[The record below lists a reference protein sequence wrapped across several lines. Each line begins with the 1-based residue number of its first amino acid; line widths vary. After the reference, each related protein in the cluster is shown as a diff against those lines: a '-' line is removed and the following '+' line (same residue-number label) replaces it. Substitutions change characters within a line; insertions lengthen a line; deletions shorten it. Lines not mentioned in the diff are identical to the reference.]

1 MIASFS
7 DWHRLQYFAPL
18 REGLDFAA
26 TSHYSHMTWWSRF
39 DRLQFQIYLDS
50 SVALAMFSFLN
61 VCLWLLNLLLKSV
74 SHDPKYFLVSIPGQ
88 FTGAQY
94 MVALSRQL
102 PFRGHS
108 LLTRQLQDF
117 TDLSSPLLAG
127 SQSQVSRKSI
137 AKHSRKSILFNEGN
151 AWVNKTNPEIDVAM
165 GAYDGGEVYELVG
178 IYLQDQLSSITG
190 KRNTGLYRDDGLA
203 VLRDT
208 PGPDSDRLKKQ
219 IIRMFQ
225 SNGLQIRDVPQG
237 KLLGLA
243 E

>member
-1 MIASFS
+1 MKTKHYVLSYFNTNSALNGNCLERAIIQVPQNLPHYAVFNFNINLFLCLRLLKISERLFNVVLGSDWMIASFS
-7 DWHRLQYFAPL
+7 NWNRLQYFAPL
-18 REGLDFAA
+18 RRGLDFAA

-61 VCLWLLNLLLKSV
+61 VCLRLLNLLLKSV

-117 TDLSSPLLAG
+117 TDLSSPLPFKNCLC
-127 SQSQVSRKSI
+127 
-137 AKHSRKSILFNEGN
+137 
-151 AWVNKTNPEIDVAM
+151 
-165 GAYDGGEVYELVG
+165 
-178 IYLQDQLSSITG
+178 
-190 KRNTGLYRDDGLA
+190 
-203 VLRDT
+203 
-208 PGPDSDRLKKQ
+208 
-219 IIRMFQ
+219 
-225 SNGLQIRDVPQG
+225 
-237 KLLGLA
+237 
-243 E
+243 